1 MLGRPRPT
9 VGPAA
14 PRPPE
19 PGISVSEVSPTGSNF
34 GRGTKGG
41 GGSRGM
47 TNQQGMGGMGQ
58 QGMGGMGR

>member
-19 PGISVSEVSPTGSNF
+19 PRVTVSVVSPTGSNVF
-34 GRGTKGG
+34 GRKTRVGG
-41 GGSRGM
+41 ETRGM
-47 TNQQGMGGMGQ
+47 TNQQRTNMGQ
-58 QGMGGMGR
+58 